1 MSCFGK
7 LGFDDLKYLES
18 AKTST
23 FYKKDQT
30 IFYEGRTPTGIYCLN
45 EGNVKIYKIGIDGKE
60 QIVRFVRPGELLGIR
75 ALVSGREYVASAG
88 TLENSVVCFIE
99 KRAFLKMT
107 IKYPDL
113 SHCLM
118 INLSHLLEE
127 AENKLTSLAQKGV
140 RERLAETLLILN
152 SVFETEANRV
162 SQNGPSISL
171 SRTDLANIV
180 GTATETV
187 IRLLSEFKEAKLIRV
202 TGRKIVLLDIEGLKK
217 IGKIFN

>member
-7 LGFDDLKYLES
+7 LGFDDLKYLDS
-18 AKTST
+18 TKTST

-30 IFYEGRTPTGIYCLN
+30 IFHEGRTPTGIYCLH
-45 EGNVKIYKIGIDGKE
+45 EGKVKIYKVGIDGKE

-99 KRAFLKMT
+99 KRVFLKMT
-107 IKYPDL
+107 VKYPDL

-118 INLSHLLEE
+118 INLSHLLED

-152 SVFETEANRV
+152 SVFESDSRKV
-162 SQNGPSISL
+162 SLNGPAISL

-180 GTATETV
+180 GTANETV
-187 IRLLSEFKEAKLIRV
+187 IRLLSEFKEEKLIRV
-202 TGRKIVLLDIEGLKK
+202 TGRKIVLLDMPGLKK